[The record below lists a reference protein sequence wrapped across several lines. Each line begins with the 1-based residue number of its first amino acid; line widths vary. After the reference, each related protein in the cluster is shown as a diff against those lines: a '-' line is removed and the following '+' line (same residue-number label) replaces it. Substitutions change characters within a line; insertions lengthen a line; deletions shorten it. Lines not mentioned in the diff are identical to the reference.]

1 MVILNNNIVLL
12 DVTRDS
18 IDPEEIVG
26 GIIIPHS
33 KQNALTK
40 TITCKIKDLND
51 WTAKEYGLKVGDE
64 ILVDRYAIY
73 QHNKMADSSKE
84 FNAFINAKSI
94 IMVHVAA

>member
-1 MVILNNNIVLL
+1 MIRLNNNILLL

-40 TITCKIKDLND
+40 TITCKIKDINN
-51 WTAKEYGLKVGDE
+51 WTSKEYGLKVGDE
-64 ILVDRYAIY
+64 ILVDRYAIF
-73 QHNKMADSSKE
+73 QHNKMSDTSKE
-84 FNAFINAKSI
+84 FHALINIKSVIMKHNA
-94 IMVHVAA
+94 